1 MSRRTR
7 PFALSALPAWVTR
20 ASRVTLP
27 SWVALLA
34 LQSCGE
40 PAPAPEAAE
49 GPGAEGVAAVAP
61 LIDPAAITVQEA
73 FVLPPAEASRARLRQ
88 PRDIAFDAAGQLY
101 VLDFEAP
108 DHQQL
113 LAFDPA
119 GTFAYRFGERDDRA
133 DRVGPSDQLTITP
146 WNYVMFVD
154 KLDNALTSFLTM
166 GTYVSSAGL
175 SGVGMAVLSL
185 PEYGQFYLKKW
196 DPARRRAYV
205 LHMQLPVDSVAM
217 VYEVR
222 LPPGQSVREDARD
235 ASFRTAVDQ
244 AGRLYVA
251 FSDVYQV
258 RVLDRTGA
266 TVRLIQ
272 SSGPAVAKSP
282 REMEDE
288 RQRLLARLQ
297 AQVGDVSDSLLQDAA
312 RPDSLFPLVEE
323 LAVDPAG
330 RLWVRTHRPER
341 ASGTVYDVFNEQ
353 GQLISWVAV
362 PATVRKTAFSPAGR
376 LYVIDETDPARPA
389 IVGYD
394 VTFGSAAAEPSEP
407 MERQPAGS

>member
-1 MSRRTR
+1 MRRR
-7 PFALSALPAWVTR
+7 LRLGAV
-20 ASRVTLP
+20 ASRQA
-27 SWVALLA
+27 WVALLV
-34 LQSCGE
+34 LQACGE
-40 PAPAPEAAE
+40 PAPAPQPGEGLESETLVAE
-49 GPGAEGVAAVAP
+49 AP
-61 LIDPAAITVQEA
+61 LIDPGSVAVRKAFELPAGEAA
-73 FVLPPAEASRARLRQ
+73 RGRLRQ
-88 PRDIAFDAAGQLY
+88 PRDLAFDAAGKLY

-133 DRVGPSDQLTITP
+133 DRVGPSDQLTVAP

-154 KLDNALTSFLTM
+154 MVDNALTSFLTM

-175 SGVGMAVLSL
+175 GGVGMAVLSI
-185 PEYGQFYLKKW
+185 PDYGQFYLKKW

-205 LHMQLPVDSVAM
+205 VHMKLPVDSVAM

-222 LPPGQSVREDARD
+222 LPPGQSVRKDARD
-235 ASFRTAVDQ
+235 VSFRTATDRQ
-244 AGRLYVA
+244 GLLYVA
-251 FSDVYQV
+251 FDDVYQV
-258 RVLDRTGA
+258 RVLDRTG
-266 TVRLIQ
+266 TTLRLIR
-272 SSGPAVAKSP
+272 SSRAPVAKTP
-282 REMEDE
+282 REMEEE
-288 RQRLLARLQ
+288 RERLLARLE

-312 RPDSLFPLVEE
+312 QPDSLFALIEE

-330 RLWVRTHRPER
+330 RLWVRTHRDER

-362 PATVRKTAFSPAGR
+362 PATVRRTAFSPDGR
-376 LYVIDETDPARPA
+376 LYVIDERDPARPG

-394 VTFGSAAAEPSEP
+394 VTFGTAEVGSETERPSG
-407 MERQPAGS
+407 GS